1 MSDGMRITVEIDG
14 RKLVAKQP
22 FAKSDHVIV
31 KGCTQCPAC
40 KQKFPDGLPVMGRGN
55 HIENHDTYKA
65 TAHGKCCEKVIGVIR
80 VKVST
85 IFGLEEDEAVLIH
98 GRCRVY

>member
-1 MSDGMRITVEIDG
+1 MSGIKITVEMDG

-22 FAKSDHVIV
+22 FPNADHVRV
-31 KGCTQCPAC
+31 PSCDTCPAC
-40 KQKFPDGLPVMGRGN
+40 KQTFEDGLPVVGSGK

-65 TAHGKCCEKVIGVIR
+65 TAHGKCCGKVIGVIR
-80 VKVST
+80 AKVPT

>member
-1 MSDGMRITVEIDG
+1 MKITVEIDG

-22 FAKSDHVIV
+22 FPHADHVRV
-31 KGCTQCPAC
+31 PTMTKCPAC
-40 KQKFPDGLPVMGRGN
+40 GVAHEEGLPVMGSGN

-65 TAHGKCCEKVIGVIR
+65 TALGKCCGKVLGVIR

-85 IFGLEEDEAVLIH
+85 IFGIEEDERVLN
-98 GRCRVY
+98 GRFRVY